1 MDDMEA
7 LRLLTPAD
15 EAMAAPGKIEF
26 AAYPGGQLSKP
37 DGRDHLMWTVGI
49 GKDHTA
55 TIYMHR
61 DDYAA
66 LTGKKPG
73 ETVNG

>member
-1 MDDMEA
+1 M
-7 LRLLTPAD
+7 T
-15 EAMAAPGKIEF
+15 
-26 AAYPGGQLSKP
+26 
-37 DGRDHLMWTVGI
+37 WTVGI

-55 TIYMHR
+55 TIYMHK

-73 ETVNG
+73 EA